1 MDLICEKCC
10 AKGTERTENGLK
22 EKRGIFRTRN
32 REKQRIEEDRTVFI
46 YPQQN
51 QSRENQSARMGN
63 EFGNPASK
71 LGITSLQATT
81 INIERS
87 DALRLIG
94 LAQDFD
100 RRMLIK
106 VARRI

>member
-1 MDLICEKCC
+1 
-10 AKGTERTENGLK
+10 
-22 EKRGIFRTRN
+22 
-32 REKQRIEEDRTVFI
+32 
-46 YPQQN
+46 
-51 QSRENQSARMGN
+51 MGN